1 VVVTYQE
8 RFIVDGAAVE
18 PDIKIAYAKDQTV
31 KICGF
36 DTAVARMLAQE
47 VSSHGNERS
56 LAAAA
61 CRTGQPGYIKLVT
74 DSNVTVQIA

>member
-1 VVVTYQE
+1 MTYQE
-8 RFIVDGAAVE
+8 RFIVDGATVE
-18 PDIKIAYAKDQTV
+18 PGIKIAYAKDQTV

-36 DTAVARMLAQE
+36 DTAFARILAQE

-61 CRTGQPGYIKLVT
+61 CRAGQPGYIKLMT
-74 DSNVTVQIA
+74 EANVTVQIA